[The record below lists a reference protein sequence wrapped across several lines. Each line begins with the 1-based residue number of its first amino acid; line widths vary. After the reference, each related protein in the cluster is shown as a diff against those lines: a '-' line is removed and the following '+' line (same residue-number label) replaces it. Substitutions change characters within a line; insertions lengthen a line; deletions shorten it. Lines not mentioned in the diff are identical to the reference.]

1 MMALPGVT
9 PTPRP
14 ASSAFRAA
22 ASFSA
27 GVPDAPGPRTVSAPT
42 ARMARRLTVR
52 LPRICAS
59 APATASA
66 SSGWLGSIAPT
77 RDR

>member
-9 PTPRP
+9 PTPR
-14 ASSAFRAA
+14 ALSSTFSAA

-27 GVPDAPGPRTVSAPT
+27 GVPVASGPSTVSAPT
-42 ARMARRLTVR
+42 ARTAFRLTSR
-52 LPRICAS
+52 LRRMVAS

-66 SSGWLGSIAPT
+66 SSGWLGSIWPT
-77 RDR
+77 RDW